1 MSGPAFR
8 ALILIILHPNMIR
21 PDLIRGSSMFESL
34 YRRVIQFSRKDSAPW
49 YLAVLSFFES
59 FILPFPPPDVM
70 LAPMSLAAPHKA
82 LYFATLTLIAS
93 VVGGIIGYLLGA
105 FLFDYVQPF
114 VIDWGYQ
121 IAFETVIR
129 WFDRWGFWAVLVAGF
144 SPVPYKI
151 FTISAGVLGLAFIPF
166 LLASLLGRGARF
178 YLVAWC
184 LARFGA
190 VIEPKLIRYIEKIG
204 WGTVILLTIVIIFYQ
219 I

>member
-1 MSGPAFR
+1 
-8 ALILIILHPNMIR
+8 
-21 PDLIRGSSMFESL
+21 MFETL
-34 YRRVIQFSRKDSAPW
+34 YRKTIEFSRKDSAPW
-49 YLAVLSFFES
+49 ILALLSFLES
-59 FILPFPPPDVM
+59 FILPFPPPDLM

-93 VVGGIIGYLLGA
+93 VIGGITGYLIGA

-114 VIDWGYQ
+114 IIDWGYRV
-121 IAFETVIR
+121 AFETATL
-129 WFDRWGFWAVLVAGF
+129 WFDQWGFWAVLIAGF

-166 LLASLLGRGARF
+166 VLASIIGRGSRF

-184 LARFGA
+184 LARYGPT
-190 VIEPKLIRYIEKIG
+190 IEPKLILYIEKIG
-204 WGTVILLTIVIIFYQ
+204 WGVVTLLVLLILYYQ